1 MGSYSNIEQSWA
13 FVMPDNVIE
22 FNKAIKFKDQLK
34 ETDVEDEL
42 FDILDSLLDHVE
54 DVVDH
59 GIVIVVKDSKLL
71 SGSTQLHK
79 AQITEMLELTMKD
92 LQGVEE

>member
-1 MGSYSNIEQSWA
+1 MPNNI
-13 FVMPDNVIE
+13 VE
-22 FNKAIKFKDQLK
+22 FNKALESKEKLK
-34 ETDVEDEL
+34 ETDLEDEL

-54 DVVDH
+54 DAVDH
-59 GIVIVVKDSKLL
+59 GIVILVKNNRLL
-71 SGSTQLHK
+71 SGSTYLHN

>member
-1 MGSYSNIEQSWA
+1 MSN
-13 FVMPDNVIE
+13 NVVE
-22 FNKAIKFKDQLK
+22 FNKALESKEKLK
-34 ETDVEDEL
+34 EVDLEDEL

-59 GIVIVVKDSKLL
+59 GIVIVVKNNKLL
-71 SGSTQLHK
+71 SGSTQLHN
-79 AQITEMLELTMKD
+79 AQITEMLELAIKD